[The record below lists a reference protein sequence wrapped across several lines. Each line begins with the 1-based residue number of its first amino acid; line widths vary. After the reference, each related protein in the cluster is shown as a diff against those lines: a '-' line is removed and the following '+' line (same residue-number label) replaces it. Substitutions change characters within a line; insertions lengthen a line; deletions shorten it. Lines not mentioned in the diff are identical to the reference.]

1 MSVSKAFPYAEISM
15 SWLVVELKS
24 SAGSAPVLKSAQNYS
39 EKPAGCL
46 QCRFDKSVLEEWDW
60 LSKEGRATGN
70 VPVTVSPFAVSLN
83 FLVGELES
91 SKS

>member
-1 MSVSKAFPYAEISM
+1 M

-39 EKPAGCL
+39 EKPTGCL

-70 VPVTVSPFAVSLN
+70 VPVNSFTLCCVPQFPGRGA
-83 FLVGELES
+83 GEQQKLRNTR
-91 SKS
+91 SKNVL